1 VLYRLTT
8 LGVGKRARFEVVRK
22 ARRLMVDVAL
32 RAAPQLGRDD
42 VRNLSGAHPFEGARV
57 ANVLPGT
64 GDALGLD
71 DDDVG
76 VVILS
81 VQTGSIAARMG
92 FRTGDV
98 IVRVGRE
105 KIDTVNE
112 LETQLS
118 DRRRVWQIVLKRG
131 KQLIQ
136 LQLPG

>member
-8 LGVGKRARFEVVRK
+8 LGVGKRSRFGVVRK
-22 ARRLMVDVAL
+22 GRRLAIDVAL

-57 ANVLPGT
+57 ANVLSGA

-71 DDDVG
+71 DEDG

-81 VQTGSIAARMG
+81 VRPGSTAARIG

-98 IVRVGRE
+98 VVRVGLE

-112 LETQLS
+112 LETKLS
-118 DRRRVWQIVLKRG
+118 QRRQVWQVVLKRG
-131 KQLIQ
+131 KQLMQ

>member
-1 VLYRLTT
+1 
-8 LGVGKRARFEVVRK
+8 
-22 ARRLMVDVAL
+22 MVDVAL